1 LNIKA
6 VAEKAGVSIT
16 TVSRVLNR
24 PEMVSEKTKENVLAV
39 MKQMDYTPNW
49 FARNILSKKTNVIG
63 LLIPDV
69 RNPANL
75 EIAKGVE
82 DAAHQK
88 GYNVMFCNTEYQKE
102 KELQYIDTLL
112 ERKVD
117 GLILTS
123 SQLSI
128 AQVEAIRKKDSECVL
143 IGKTIDDVQADM
155 IFVDYISVTQEAI
168 EHLLR
173 MGRKNIGIL
182 LSEHPKVEEREKL
195 EGYKC
200 ALAGAGVSF
209 CREMVSVGEQTMEG
223 GYVAMGKLLQGSCL
237 PDAVFASTD
246 QMALGVMEKLKQMGI
261 SVPNDIAVIG
271 CDDLEFGAVMEPGLT
286 TITRPMYRMG
296 LMAARLLFDNLEEEQ
311 PQREGQKIILKAKL
325 KIRKSCGN
333 KERIREIW

>member
-1 LNIKA
+1 MNIKA

-112 ERKVD
+112 ERRVD

-128 AQVEAIRKKDSECVL
+128 AQVEAIKKKDAECVL

-155 IFVDYISVTQEAI
+155 IFVYYVSVTQEAI
-168 EHLLR
+168 GHLLR
-173 MGRKNIGIL
+173 M
-182 LSEHPKVEEREKL
+182 S
-195 EGYKC
+195 
-200 ALAGAGVSF
+200 
-209 CREMVSVGEQTMEG
+209 
-223 GYVAMGKLLQGSCL
+223 
-237 PDAVFASTD
+237 
-246 QMALGVMEKLKQMGI
+246 
-261 SVPNDIAVIG
+261 
-271 CDDLEFGAVMEPGLT
+271 
-286 TITRPMYRMG
+286 
-296 LMAARLLFDNLEEEQ
+296 
-311 PQREGQKIILKAKL
+311 
-325 KIRKSCGN
+325 
-333 KERIREIW
+333 